1 MFYDIFMQNKTYA
14 FTLIELTI
22 AIFILSLVI
31 VGISFSLVQISQNFS
46 DTSIETDIF
55 SDIKDFTFNTSIF
68 QYNSW
73 KIYTGGLLLYN
84 DKNGAFIG
92 SFEDNNNGYN
102 YTFHYDEYF
111 YSKSYLWYFYV
122 EEKILSGIL
131 NENINVS
138 DVFFNNGKIYNKL
151 FIKDIFVDSYNTGAI
166 FEINL
171 NVLKK
176 NVENIIGKKKEES
189 FIPIDDFIKFNFQ
202 F

>member
-84 DKNGAFIG
+84 DKNGVFIG

-176 NVENIIGKKKEES
+176 NVENIIGKKKDES